1 MAAPASYRFGPYRL
15 DRAAYRLLHGD
26 RAIELSPKAIDLLLL
41 LVDHAGS
48 LVTKD
53 DILKA
58 VWPDVAVTDNALT
71 QVVSDLRHALGDQSS
86 APRYVETV
94 PRRGYRF
101 IAPVETAQPGTPAHA
116 DTPEAGSKPK
126 TIAVLDFANV
136 TGEPDLGWLA
146 RGIAETVTNDLRV
159 IRDLRVIDRALVS
172 HVRADAATDH
182 LKAAGLDLVV
192 IGSFQRAG
200 DHVRITARLTDVSTR
215 EAIAHA
221 KADGPLADV
230 FALQDA
236 IVMQLSS
243 GLQVRISPAERA
255 RMSARETSSLE
266 AYRALTEGRLRLEA
280 LDPGEIPA
288 AIGHFER
295 ALALDPQ
302 YALAH
307 VGLAHARFWL
317 FQASRA
323 RNAPETEHL
332 QAAVTHARRAIDID
346 VDLAEAHST
355 LGFVLASTDFHT
367 GEAVEAARRALALEP
382 GNWRHLFRLGMAAW
396 GEERLGC
403 LQAVIAQYPALP
415 YAYLGLAMVR
425 IARRDL
431 QTADR
436 LLQNGVSPEGRSGP
450 GDTRF
455 PASGLHG
462 LRGFIRLASGEPGP
476 ARAAFDRELESK
488 GRHLFAEESARDAYD
503 GRGHVCL
510 SEGDAAGAASMFEA
524 ALSRYPDHA
533 RSLIGLAGACRRLGA
548 DDRADQSMAHAM
560 RAIEDLRTHGRVA
573 DAMLAS
579 AAWHVASGRPAE
591 ATAMLMEWLKTA
603 PPGSAGWIL
612 PVDPFLA
619 GLRQQPAF
627 DHVLVLLSDRAR

>member
-215 EAIAHA
+215 EGRWTARGCLRAAGRHRDAALVGPAGPYQSGRACAHERTRDLEPRGLPG
-221 KADGPLADV
+221 AD
-230 FALQDA
+230 
-236 IVMQLSS
+236 
-243 GLQVRISPAERA
+243 
-255 RMSARETSSLE
+255 
-266 AYRALTEGRLRLEA
+266 
-280 LDPGEIPA
+280 
-288 AIGHFER
+288 
-295 ALALDPQ
+295 
-302 YALAH
+302 
-307 VGLAHARFWL
+307 
-317 FQASRA
+317 
-323 RNAPETEHL
+323 
-332 QAAVTHARRAIDID
+332 RRA
-346 VDLAEAHST
+346 AQ
-355 LGFVLASTDFHT
+355 
-367 GEAVEAARRALALEP
+367 ARGA
-382 GNWRHLFRLGMAAW
+382 
-396 GEERLGC
+396 
-403 LQAVIAQYPALP
+403 
-415 YAYLGLAMVR
+415 
-425 IARRDL
+425 
-431 QTADR
+431 
-436 LLQNGVSPEGRSGP
+436 GP
-450 GDTRF
+450 G
-455 PASGLHG
+455 
-462 LRGFIRLASGEPGP
+462 
-476 ARAAFDRELESK
+476 
-488 GRHLFAEESARDAYD
+488 
-503 GRGHVCL
+503 
-510 SEGDAAGAASMFEA
+510 
-524 ALSRYPDHA
+524 
-533 RSLIGLAGACRRLGA
+533 
-548 DDRADQSMAHAM
+548 
-560 RAIEDLRTHGRVA
+560 
-573 DAMLAS
+573 
-579 AAWHVASGRPAE
+579 
-591 ATAMLMEWLKTA
+591 
-603 PPGSAGWIL
+603 
-612 PVDPFLA
+612 
-619 GLRQQPAF
+619 
-627 DHVLVLLSDRAR
+627 